1 MRNLRYLGN
10 KTQLLNFIEN
20 TMNKFNIEGNIF
32 ADLFAGTGAVGDYF
46 KNKYEIISNDYMYF
60 SSVINKAKLYN
71 NDEPKFENFKKIFKC
86 SPFAW
91 LNNRDYEIQEN
102 YFVYHNYSLPANR
115 MYFTPENAVKI
126 DGIRIDIEELYVK
139 GIIDKKEYYFLLA
152 SLLESVVKISNT
164 TGTYQAFL
172 KYWES
177 RSLKPLIIKP
187 VQINYALTVDT
198 NNTVYNENTNKLVR
212 KLEGDIAYID
222 PPYTITQYANS
233 YHVLETIAKYDFPD
247 IFGITGRRKNREFSG
262 YSNKSKAIYEFEDLL
277 RQINFEHILISYS
290 NHSIIPLEEL
300 VNISKHFAIENE
312 VHVEFYD
319 YRSYATNNRS
329 YKEKESP
336 LKEVLIYFKKD
347 RKIKKSPLNYS
358 GSKDKVLPAII
369 NALPKRVDSFIDC
382 MGGAFN
388 VGLNIAATNQVIYN
402 EINPFIHDMIKY
414 LLDEDKENILNDIE
428 KTINHFKLKKKDKES
443 YNLFRTYYNENKSPL
458 LLYVLHIYSFQN
470 MIRFNSKLDMN
481 VPIGNNEYNAGT
493 KLRINE
499 FKPKTNKVKLLNTSY
514 LQIKPENFS
523 LDSVFYFDPPYF
535 ITKAEYNDGKR
546 GLEGWNIDEETK
558 LLEYLVY
565 LNKNGYKFML
575 SNILYHGNK
584 EHHVLIEWIKEHDFR
599 VIEVGKTGIKYPR
612 LEVLIVNY

>member
-1 MRNLRYLGN
+1 MRYLGN
-10 KTQLLNFIEN
+10 KTQLLNFIED
-20 TMNKFNIEGNIF
+20 TINKFNIEGNTF

-46 KNKYEIISNDYMYF
+46 KNRYQIISNDYMYF
-60 SSVINKAKLYN
+60 SSVINKAKIYN
-71 NDEPKFENFKKIFKC
+71 NENPKFENFNKIFKC
-86 SPFAW
+86 SPFEW
-91 LNNRDYEIQEN
+91 LNERNYEVQEN
-102 YFVYHNYSLPANR
+102 YFVYHNYSIPGNR
-115 MYFTPENAVKI
+115 MYFTPENALKI
-126 DGIRIDIEELYVK
+126 DGIRIDIEELYLK

-152 SLLESVVKISNT
+152 SLIESVVKISNT

-177 RSLKPLIIKP
+177 RSLKTLVLYPL
-187 VQINYALTVDT
+187 QINYALAVDI

-212 KLEGDIAYID
+212 KIEGDIAYID
-222 PPYTITQYANS
+222 PPYTTTQYTNS
-233 YHVLETIAKYDFPD
+233 YHVLETVAKYDYPE
-247 IFGITGRRKNREFSG
+247 IFGKTGRRKNREFSM

-300 VNISKHFAIENE
+300 VNISKRFAIENE

-336 LKEVLIYFKKD
+336 LKEVIIYFKKD

-369 NALPKRVDSFIDC
+369 KALPQRVDTFIDC

-402 EINPFIHDMIKY
+402 EINPFIHDIIKY
-414 LLDEDKENILNDIE
+414 LLSDNKETILNDIE
-428 KTINHFKLKKKDKES
+428 ETIRIFNLKKKDKES
-443 YNLFRTYYNENKSPL
+443 YNILRTFYNKNKTPL

-481 VPIGNNEYNAGT
+481 VPIGNNEYNLGT
-493 KLRINE
+493 QLRINE
-499 FKPKTNKVKLLNTSY
+499 FKPKTKNVKLLNDSY
-514 LQIKPENFS
+514 LKLNPKNYS

-558 LLEYLVY
+558 LLDYLVY
-565 LNKNGYKFML
+565 LNNNGYKFIL